1 MSIGIIGAGNI
12 GLAVAKTGGFDN
24 CSFAVQQELCNTI
37 PQKRTLVSKS
47 ILRSCNNAPNIKPQ
61 PIENTDT

>member
-24 CSFAVQQELCNTI
+24 CSFAVQKELCNTI
-37 PQKRTLVSKS
+37 PQKRTLVSAFWGNPGAAS
-47 ILRSCNNAPNIKPQ
+47 LTLGLRIALNQ
-61 PIENTDT
+61 Q